1 MKNVHFQDIIRAYM
15 DLGISASMLAD
26 ELKVSKGTILRW
38 WNGITIPI
46 LEVRDEIID
55 TLIKKFG
62 TVHEI
67 YKVFATT
74 LSPACDQD
82 GIMSQIIEIREHCGY
97 KQYSEDANKETW
109 KEAGNIVEQCYKDL
123 IKIGAVGL

>member
-62 TVHEI
+62 T
-67 YKVFATT
+67 
-74 LSPACDQD
+74 
-82 GIMSQIIEIREHCGY
+82 CGY